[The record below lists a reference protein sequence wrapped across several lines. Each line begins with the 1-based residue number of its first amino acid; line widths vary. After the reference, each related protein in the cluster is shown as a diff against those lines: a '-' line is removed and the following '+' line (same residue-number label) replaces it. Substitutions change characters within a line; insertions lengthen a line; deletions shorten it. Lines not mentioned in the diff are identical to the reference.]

1 MNGIITFLLLLLFVV
16 LGALYCFG
24 GYKYLKIVMFFYAF
38 FAVMTFVYSF
48 VENAFPDLGIGA
60 LIISLVLGLIAG
72 ALVLFFVKLAI
83 FVSGGILGIAL
94 FSLVRILAPEL
105 FISMDST
112 TVLVVSVVC
121 FIVMG
126 ALMLAFQKHL
136 LIIFSAVF
144 GGYSL
149 VYYAGILVGT
159 LFQPEVLSTVGLT
172 NFMFK
177 LEPYSIFANN
187 SGLVM
192 LVPVLVFSILGI
204 IAQYRFSSRKK
215 R

>member
-24 GYKYLKIVMFFYAF
+24 GYKYMKIVMFFYTF
-38 FAVMTFVYSF
+38 FTVMTFVYGF
-48 VENAFPDLGIGA
+48 VENSFPDLGIGA
-60 LIISLVLGLIAG
+60 LVISLALGLIAG

-94 FSLVRILAPEL
+94 FSLVRTLAPVQ
-105 FISMDST
+105 FMTMDST

-149 VYYAGILVGT
+149 VYFAGILVGT
-159 LFQPEVLSTVGLT
+159 LFTPEVLSSVGLT

-177 LEPYSIFANN
+177 LEPNSIFANS
-187 SGLVM
+187 SGVVM

-204 IAQYRFSSRKK
+204 IAQYRFSSRKI